1 MITKEIIKKISPK
14 SSDKIVDDLVI
25 YFNKHF
31 ETYDINSKLRK
42 CHFLAQA
49 AHETDGFK
57 TLEEYASGA
66 AYEGRKDLGNT
77 VQGDGRKFKGRGIFQ
92 LTGRANYK
100 TFGTKLGYDLVKNPE
115 LAETPEVSVLV
126 ALEYW
131 KDRGLNKHADNDDV
145 ETITR
150 RINGGLNG
158 FDDRKLYLA
167 RAKQTI
173 NDQITD
179 SVTARPEPTI
189 NIVMAK
195 KGDKS
200 SYVMDLQKMLN
211 NKGATIIVDGH
222 FGSATEVAVR
232 EFQKRNDVAISG
244 LIDTD
249 TLNKLLEL

>member
-1 MITKEIIKKISPK
+1 MITKELIKKISPRAN
-14 SSDKIVDDLVI
+14 DQIAEDVAI

-31 ETYDINSKLRK
+31 DKYEINSKLRI

-49 AHETDGFK
+49 AHETDGFQ
-57 TLEEYASGA
+57 TLEEYASGT
-66 AYEGRKDLGNT
+66 AYEGRKDLGNN
-77 VQGDGRKFKGRGIFQ
+77 VRGDGKKFKGRGIFQ

-100 TFGTKLGYDLVKNPE
+100 TFGERLGYNLVSNPE
-115 LAETPEVSVLV
+115 LAKTPEVSVLV

-131 KDRGLNKHADNDDV
+131 KDRGLNKHADADNV
-145 ETITR
+145 EMITR

-158 FDDRKLYLA
+158 FDDRKKYLA
-167 RAKQTI
+167 RAKQSV

-179 SVTARPEPTI
+179 SVTARPEPPV

-211 NKGATIIVDGH
+211 NKGANIIVDGH
-222 FGSATEVAVR
+222 YGSGTEVAVR
-232 EFQKRNDVAISG
+232 SFQQKNNLEVTGS
-244 LIDTD
+244 IDTN

>member
-1 MITKEIIKKISPK
+1 MITKELIKKISPK
-14 SSDKIVDDLVI
+14 ANDTIAEDLAI

-31 ETYDINSKLRK
+31 DKYELNTKLRI

-66 AYEGRKDLGNT
+66 AYEGRKDLGNN
-77 VQGDGRKFKGRGIFQ
+77 VRGDGKKFKGRGIFQ

-100 TFGTKLGYDLVKNPE
+100 TFGERLGYNLISNPE
-115 LAETPEVSVLV
+115 LAKTPEVSVLV

-145 ETITR
+145 TTITK

-167 RAKQTI
+167 RAKQI
-173 NDQITD
+173 IPDQITD
-179 SVTARPEPTI
+179 SVTARPEAPL
-189 NIVMAK
+189 NIVVAK
-195 KGDKS
+195 KGDS
-200 SYVMDLQKMLN
+200 SAYIRDLQKMLN
-211 NKGATIIVDGH
+211 NKGANIFIDGT
-222 FGSATEVAVR
+222 FGSATERAVR
-232 EFQKRNDVAISG
+232 DFQQKSNLEVTGS
-244 LIDTD
+244 IDSN

>member
-1 MITKEIIKKISPK
+1 MITKELIKKISPK
-14 SSDKIVDDLVI
+14 ANDQIAEDLAL

-31 ETYDINSKLRK
+31 DKYKLNTKLRV
-42 CHFLAQA
+42 CHFIAQA

-57 TLEEYASGA
+57 TLEEYASGI
-66 AYEGRKDLGNT
+66 AYEGRKDLGNN
-77 VQGDGRKFKGRGIFQ
+77 VRGDGKKFKGRGIFQ

-100 TFGTKLGYDLVKNPE
+100 TIGDKLGYNLVGNPDLAK
-115 LAETPEVSVLV
+115 TPEVSVLV

-131 KDRGLNKHADNDDV
+131 NSRNLSDLADKDDV
-145 ETITR
+145 ETITK

-167 RAKQTI
+167 RAKQII

-179 SVTARPEPTI
+179 AVTARPEQAI

-200 SYVMDLQKMLN
+200 NYVMDLQKMLN
-211 NKGATIIVDGH
+211 NKGATVIVDGN
-222 FGSATEVAVR
+222 FGSGTEVAVR
-232 EFQKRNDVAISG
+232 DFQKRNNLEVTGS
-244 LIDTD
+244 IDTN

>member
-1 MITKEIIKKISPK
+1 MITKELIKKISPK
-14 SSDKIVDDLVI
+14 ANDTIAEDLAV

-31 ETYDINSKLRK
+31 EKYELNTKLRIS
-42 CHFLAQA
+42 HFLAQA

-57 TLEEYASGA
+57 TLEEYASGV
-66 AYEGRKDLGNT
+66 AYEGRKDLGNN
-77 VQGDGRKFKGRGIFQ
+77 VRGDGKKFKGRGIFQ

-100 TFGTKLGYDLVKNPE
+100 TFGERLGYNLIANPE
-115 LAETPEVSVLV
+115 LAKTAEVSVLV

-145 ETITR
+145 TTITR

-167 RAKQTI
+167 RAKQI
-173 NDQITD
+173 IPDQITD
-179 SVTARPEPTI
+179 SVTARPEMPV
-189 NIVMAK
+189 NVVMAK

-211 NKGATIIVDGH
+211 NKGAAIIVDGH
-222 FGSATEVAVR
+222 FGSGTEVAVR
-232 EFQKRNDVAISG
+232 AFQQRNNLEVTGS
-244 LIDTD
+244 IDTN